1 MVQEIDLGNVMGPQG
16 PKGDTGATGPQG
28 PRGETGAQG
37 PQGEKGETGPRGP
50 QGIQGET
57 GPQGPKGATGETGP
71 QGPKGDTGPEGPQ
84 GPQGPTGKVDAN
96 TQVTFS
102 QASTREN
109 IASGEAMGTILGK
122 IKKWFADTG
131 AAAFRAV
138 ENNLTTAS
146 AGGSVLDAYQGKVL
160 NDNKFAKANVVNNL
174 LTTQAGYALD
184 ARQGKALDE
193 KISDL
198 NGNKIGKY
206 NVSTGAGEILTG
218 ETLASKPIYMRF
230 VDIGVLPNNTSKT
243 INTGITNADYFWIDP
258 TYSLVISGGASY
270 PLPYVDPTNIANSI
284 TARLIAHGQQVVIT
298 TEANWSTY
306 AGFVAV
312 RYTKQ

>member
-1 MVQEIDLGNVMGPQG
+1 MAVQEIDLGNVMGPQG
-16 PKGDTGATGPQG
+16 PKGDTGAIGPQG

-57 GPQGPKGATGETGP
+57 GPQGPKGATGKTGP

-122 IKKWFADTG
+122 IKKWFADMG

-138 ENNLTTAS
+138 ANNLTTAS

-198 NGNKIGKY
+198 NGKITTPTSLLSRDITVSDRGKR
-206 NVSTGAGEILTG
+206 VALTG
-218 ETLASKPIYMRF
+218 KLSDYSEIEVRYTFNPYGHFVQSMRMPVKLLGGWSTSPDILNGLFNPYGNGWVIAF
-230 VDIGVLPNNTSKT
+230 VFDD
-243 INTGITNADYFWIDP
+243 TGITIDE
-258 TYSLVISGGASY
+258 AE
-270 PLPYVDPTNIANSI
+270 
-284 TARLIAHGQQVVIT
+284 T
-298 TEANWSTY
+298 TDANWKIKGIY
-306 AGFVAV
+306 GW
-312 RYTKQ
+312 R